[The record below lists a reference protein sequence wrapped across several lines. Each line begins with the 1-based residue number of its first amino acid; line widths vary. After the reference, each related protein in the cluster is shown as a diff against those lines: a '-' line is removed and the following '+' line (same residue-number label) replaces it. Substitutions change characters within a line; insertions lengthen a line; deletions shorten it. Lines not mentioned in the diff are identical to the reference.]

1 MSELTNKVALVTGA
15 SSGFGV
21 GIAKALAAS
30 GCKVWVTARN
40 IRKLEQTAAEIGAT
54 PLQADATNPAD
65 WDRVIDHIMA
75 DAGQLDILVNNA
87 GGALKIA
94 PITEFSDEA
103 MAEVINVNLISAM
116 MGSKRAAAVMKARQS
131 GTIIN
136 ISSICAQQA
145 WTGWGIYAAAKA
157 GLDQFTRSLYVEMR
171 PFNVRATALIP
182 SWGATDF
189 NRNAQ
194 LEHPLPEVAARM
206 ISPEQ
211 IGKLV
216 VQICSLDANLVVPEL
231 TVLPLIQEIE
241 PY

>member
-21 GIAKALAAS
+21 GIAKALVAC
-30 GCKVWVTARN
+30 GCKVWITARN
-40 IRKLEQTAAEIGAT
+40 ESKLASVAATIGAT
-54 PLQADATNPAD
+54 PLQADATEAAD
-65 WDRVIDHIMA
+65 WDRVIKHIT
-75 DAGQLDILVNNA
+75 DETGRLDILVNNA
-87 GGALKIA
+87 GGAVEIA
-94 PITEFSDEA
+94 PISEMSDESV
-103 MAEVINVNLISAM
+103 MEIINVNLVSAIL
-116 MGSKRAAAVMKARQS
+116 GSKRAADVMKKQRA

-136 ISSICAQQA
+136 ISSICSQQA

-157 GLDQFTRSLYVEMR
+157 GLDQFSRSLHVEMR
-171 PFNVRATALIP
+171 PFNVRATVMIP

-189 NRNAQ
+189 NVNAQ
-194 LEHPLPEVAARM
+194 LDKPAPEVASQM

-211 IGKLV
+211 MGKLV
-216 VQICSLDANLVVPEL
+216 AQVCALDDHLVIPEM

>member
-30 GCKVWVTARN
+30 GCKVWITARN
-40 IRKLEQTAAEIGAT
+40 AKKLEHVAVEIGAT

-75 DAGQLDILVNNA
+75 KAGRLDILVNNA
-87 GGALKIA
+87 GGAVKIS
-94 PITEFSDEA
+94 PITEFSDESI
-103 MAEVINVNLISAM
+103 AEVINVNLISAI
-116 MGSKRAAAVMKARQS
+116 MGSSRAAAIMKKQQT

-136 ISSICAQQA
+136 ISSICSKQA
-145 WTGWGIYAAAKA
+145 WAGWGIYAAAKA

-171 PFNVRATALIP
+171 PFNVRATVLIP

-189 NRNAQ
+189 NQNAQ
-194 LEHPLPEVAARM
+194 LDHPAPEVAAQM

-211 IGKLV
+211 MGKLV
-216 VQICSLDANLVVPEL
+216 VQVCSLDTHLVIPEL
-231 TVLPLIQEIE
+231 TVLPLIQQIE